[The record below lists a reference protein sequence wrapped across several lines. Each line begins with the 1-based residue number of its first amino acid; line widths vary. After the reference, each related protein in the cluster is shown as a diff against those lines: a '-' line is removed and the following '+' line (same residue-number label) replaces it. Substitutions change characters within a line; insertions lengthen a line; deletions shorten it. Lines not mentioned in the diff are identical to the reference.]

1 MRSSSQCAERSG
13 FLFKHRCD
21 RMGQRDCPQCGKRIC
36 QYHAVSVDT
45 GLVQDGSDSLPSGN
59 GLVCTGCAKR
69 IRKSSRRSEQG
80 YYYDSHPYFYG
91 DRHYHGWGHHHSAG
105 AYSAGAH
112 SADAH
117 SADASSGG
125 EPAYDAND
133 LTEADGEA
141 TEIPGDEGFETDME
155 GS

>member
-21 RMGQRDCPQCGKRIC
+21 RMGQRECQECGKRIC
-36 QYHAVSVDT
+36 QHHVVAVDT
-45 GLVQDGSDSLPSGN
+45 GLVQDGSDSLQSGN
-59 GLVCTGCAKR
+59 ALVCASCAKR

-91 DRHYHGWGHHHSAG
+91 DSHYHGWGHGHSAG
-105 AYSAGAH
+105 AYSAG
-112 SADAH
+112 
-117 SADASSGG
+117 ASSGG

>member
-1 MRSSSQCAERSG
+1 
-13 FLFKHRCD
+13 
-21 RMGQRDCPQCGKRIC
+21 MGQRDCPQCGKRIC

>member
-1 MRSSSQCAERSG
+1 
-13 FLFKHRCD
+13 
-21 RMGQRDCPQCGKRIC
+21 MGQRECQECGKRIC
-36 QYHAVSVDT
+36 QHHVVAVDT
-45 GLVQDGSDSLPSGN
+45 GLVQDGSDSLQSGN
-59 GLVCTGCAKR
+59 ALVCASCAKR

-91 DRHYHGWGHHHSAG
+91 DSHYHGWGHGHSAG
-105 AYSAGAH
+105 AYSAG
-112 SADAH
+112 
-117 SADASSGG
+117 ASSGG

>member
-1 MRSSSQCAERSG
+1 
-13 FLFKHRCD
+13 
-21 RMGQRDCPQCGKRIC
+21 MGQRECQECQECGKRIC
-36 QYHAVSVDT
+36 QHHVVAVDT
-45 GLVQDGSDSLPSGN
+45 GLVQDGSDSLQSGN
-59 GLVCTGCAKR
+59 ALVCASCAKR

-91 DRHYHGWGHHHSAG
+91 DSHYHGWGHGHSAG
-105 AYSAGAH
+105 
-112 SADAH
+112 
-117 SADASSGG
+117 ASSGG